1 MHGGQQAS
9 APCRSICCPQ
19 VGAPNFREFAWE
31 GDGTVLDCV
40 LCVKLAKQHIS
51 LTRSVRSQ
59 PCQWDVVMQLIPF
72 GVALCAPSENL
83 VVRIVLLGRFL
94 LRAGESVHAKSKT
107 AVIYS
112 RALERIRA
120 AETKALARMA
130 RNKLPRMPCIH
141 RSPRVD
147 YRDRSP
153 VLSAF
158 AWTASSPLFFSR
170 SIGTRIRCPCHRVR
184 GSRRC
189 RVCISILGILHYLLG
204 KHASQHRG
212 IGRHANARARPR
224 HASAQPNVDCVG
236 WSAAASARRTIPYS
250 LARFLSTR

>member
-31 GDGTVLDCV
+31 GDSTVLDCV

-120 AETKALARMA
+120 AETRALARMA
-130 RNKLPRMPCIH
+130 RNKLPRMPYIH

-158 AWTASSPLFFSR
+158 AWTASPPCFSP
-170 SIGTRIRCPCHRVR
+170 G
-184 GSRRC
+184 
-189 RVCISILGILHYLLG
+189 
-204 KHASQHRG
+204 AS
-212 IGRHANARARPR
+212 A
-224 HASAQPNVDCVG
+224 HASAAPATVSAG
-236 WSAAASARRTIPYS
+236 AGAAACASPSSASFITC
-250 LARFLSTR
+250 LANMRHNIAGLGDMPTHAQDRAMPQRSRM

>member
-1 MHGGQQAS
+1 MAELC
-9 APCRSICCPQ
+9 ATVRSRARACTGDSRPARPPQ

-31 GDGTVLDCV
+31 GDSTVLDCV

-94 LRAGESVHAKSKT
+94 LSAGESVHVKSKT

-120 AETKALARMA
+120 AETNLTILQACRLQK
-130 RNKLPRMPCIH
+130 KK
-141 RSPRVD
+141 
-147 YRDRSP
+147 YRRF
-153 VLSAF
+153 VV
-158 AWTASSPLFFSR
+158 FFK
-170 SIGTRIRCPCHRVR
+170 P
-184 GSRRC
+184 
-189 RVCISILGILHYLLG
+189 
-204 KHASQHRG
+204 Q
-212 IGRHANARARPR
+212 RP
-224 HASAQPNVDCVG
+224 
-236 WSAAASARRTIPYS
+236 
-250 LARFLSTR
+250 